1 MILGADP
8 EELDQLAARI
18 SQRADAYEH
27 SHQQITY
34 WLNRLTWQGPD
45 AHRFRAAYRSS
56 MGPQLVHA
64 AAALR
69 DAASSVRSQ
78 AAHQRTTSTGANGVG
93 GLFGSAA
100 GGLAGLV
107 GLGGVAGIAHGAK
120 TLGELQKR
128 LFEYQLTKLNFIEMA
143 DFVKQAG
150 GDSASLLLHS
160 DKLDDFGLGRLTGT
174 STPTALGVIG
184 AGYALATA
192 PWDIIDLSEDVV
204 EFDWSDQD
212 SIEQF
217 FYSGT
222 DLMVS
227 AGSILGVTP
236 AAPAGLVLMSTGYV
250 MKGGTAVLPP
260 VVNWGVDNVVWPAW
274 DKAGRPAWDFVSNNA
289 QDGMS
294 WAGDRLHDTWE
305 FSHDAWK
312 FVTYDAPEAIG
323 GVVGGVTEGAGN
335 VIRDMGQQSKRMVES
350 AVDSFWGGVRGS
362 LGL

>member
-1 MILGADP
+1 MILGANP

-27 SHQQITY
+27 SHQQISY
-34 WLNRLTWQGPD
+34 WLNRLTWQGPE
-45 AHRFRAAYRSS
+45 AYRFRAAYRSS

-78 AAHQRTTSTGANGVG
+78 AAHQRATSTGASGVG
-93 GLFGSAA
+93 SFGST
-100 GGLAGLV
+100 LAGVLGV
-107 GLGGVAGIAHGAK
+107 AGLGAGGVAGLEHAAR
-120 TLGELQKR
+120 TLGEGLKR
-128 LFEYQLTKLNFIEMA
+128 RFEYQLTGVNFVEMV
-143 DFVKQAG
+143 DLVRQAG
-150 GDSASLLLHS
+150 GDSASLLLHA
-160 DKLDDFGLGRLTGT
+160 DKLDDSGLGRLLGG
-174 STPTALGVIG
+174 STAKAIGAIG
-184 AGYALATA
+184 AGYAALTM
-192 PWDIIDLSEDVV
+192 PGDLGDLTEDIG

-222 DLMVS
+222 DVMVS
-227 AGSILGVTP
+227 TGSMLGVTP
-236 AAPAGLVLMSTGYV
+236 LAPAGLVLMSTGYV

-274 DKAGRPAWDFVSNNA
+274 DKAGRPAWDFVSKSS

-294 WAGDRLHDTWE
+294 WFGDRA
-305 FSHDAWK
+305 HDAWE
-312 FVTYDAPEAIG
+312 FTTYDAPNAVG
-323 GVVGGVTEGAGN
+323 DAVGGFTEGAGN
-335 VIRDMGQQSKRMVES
+335 VIRDMGQQSQRMVENT
-350 AVDSFWGGVRGS
+350 VDFIAGGARGL